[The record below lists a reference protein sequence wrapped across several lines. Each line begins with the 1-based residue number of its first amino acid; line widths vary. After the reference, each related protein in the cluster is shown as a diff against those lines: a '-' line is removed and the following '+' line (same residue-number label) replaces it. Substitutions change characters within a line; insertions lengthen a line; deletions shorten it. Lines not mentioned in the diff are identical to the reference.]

1 MQNMTLVNIITECDI
16 YMFVVFLTQ
25 TEFRNIRKS
34 KRVFKKAFVV
44 RCLIKQYQYIFVI
57 IPNMV
62 KYGMEQLCT
71 QSSCTQSQKD
81 FQFLFLVNHQQP
93 LQERP
98 FKVSKNSTT
107 LTLAGFGLRSSF
119 SDVIQNRCFS
129 SEPSIV
135 SSSVICFIQSAI
147 PHLAGKNI
155 LSLK

>member
-1 MQNMTLVNIITECDI
+1 MQNMTLVNIITEYGI

-44 RCLIKQYQYIFVI
+44 RCLIKQYQYIFGI
-57 IPNMV
+57 IPNMI

-93 LQERP
+93 LWERP

-107 LTLAGFGLRSSF
+107 STLAGFGL
-119 SDVIQNRCFS
+119 
-129 SEPSIV
+129 V
-135 SSSVICFIQSAI
+135 SLMLFRTGVFPVSQVLFQVALFVLYNQQYLTQ
-147 PHLAGKNI
+147 PETTF
-155 LSLK
+155 